1 MTQPAPQTTPTLPA
15 PINSAGKTIAQRLTD
30 AETTLNALLAYL
42 PTRAS
47 AQDVSAL
54 RAALDADRTAAEKR
68 HAELLKAVAQS
79 AQPPIQFPD
88 LSGLQKQVAQH
99 GEAITVLQNTR
110 VDIPAAPDLTPLER
124 AVQGLDERVLELE
137 TRPLPA
143 TVELCETDPL
153 EARLAV
159 VEDALGIT
167 PEQAALPAPQT
178 PDDHLTATTDTETEE
193 YEDA

>member
-1 MTQPAPQTTPTLPA
+1 MTQPAPQTAPTLPA

-79 AQPPIQFPD
+79 AQPPVQFPD

-99 GEAITVLQNTR
+99 GETITVLQNTR
-110 VDIPAAPDLTPLER
+110 VDVPAAPDLTPLER

-137 TRPLPA
+137 TRPLTA
-143 TVELCETDPL
+143 TVELCDTQPL
-153 EARLAV
+153 EGRLAV

-178 PDDHLTATTDTETEE
+178 PDDHLTATTDTDSEE

>member
-1 MTQPAPQTTPTLPA
+1 MTQPAPQTPPTLPA

-54 RAALDADRTAAEKR
+54 RIALDADRAAAEKR

-143 TVELCETDPL
+143 TVELCDTTPL
-153 EARLAV
+153 EARLTV

-167 PEQAALPAPQT
+167 QAALPTPQT
-178 PDDHLTATTDTETEE
+178 PEDHLTATTDTQTEE
-193 YEDA
+193 HEDA